1 MANTSANKFDSVFSE
16 SVSDMTKRQGA
27 GIAAVDGP
35 EGTRLAASCDTLVET
50 GRAIMAT
57 TATTRQENCTNLL
70 IAGFAGWTESEDDE
84 VVEDD

>member
-35 EGTRLAASCDTLVET
+35 KGTRFAASCDTLVET
-50 GRAIMAT
+50 GRAIMAIAA
-57 TATTRQENCTNLL
+57 TARQENCTNLL
-70 IAGFAGWTESEDDE
+70 VAGFAGWTESEDDE